1 MTSYLLGNIT
11 RKIIGRMLGGSASL
25 SIIRGEKSGGAHYC
39 APAAGSLSAA
49 TEAGDSGAPGKG
61 AGEAGLR
68 TSPAMAME
76 GDSTAA
82 AWVAEL

>member
-1 MTSYLLGNIT
+1 MSRHIADLVWNVLARMSWQGRSAALEIFNRGRRGNHET
-11 RKIIGRMLGGSASL
+11 TAS
-25 SIIRGEKSGGAHYC
+25 GEFC
-39 APAAGSLSAA
+39 AA